1 MATFGRSAAKRG
13 AFILFEGCDRCGKT
27 TQSSKLVEHLR
38 ATGIASELMKFPNRD
53 TTIGKMIDQYLKSG
67 QDLDDQTI
75 HLLFSANR
83 WEAMNDVREKLIS
96 GITIVV
102 DRYAFSGVA
111 FSVAKGLDLKWC
123 QNPDVGLVQPDIVFL
138 LDMPIEGTSERDGF
152 GEERYEKRSMQ
163 EKVRELFL
171 KMQEPSWKVLDA
183 RKSIEDLHSEIVK
196 SSIETIGKCQKT
208 PIKDGLWK

>member
-38 ATGIASELMKFPNRD
+38 ATGVATELMKFPNRE
-53 TTIGKMIDQYLKSG
+53 TTIGKMIDQYLRSG

-83 WEAMNDVREKLIS
+83 WEAMNEMREKLLS
-96 GITIVV
+96 GITVVV

-111 FSVAKGLDLKWC
+111 FSAAKGLDIKWC
-123 QNPDVGLVQPDIVFL
+123 QNPDVGLIQPDVVFL
-138 LDMPIEGTSERDGF
+138 LDMPIENTSERDGF

-163 EKVRELFL
+163 IKVRELFL
-171 KMQEPSWKVLDA
+171 SMQNPTWRVLDA
-183 RKSIEDLHSEIVK
+183 RRSIEDLQQEIVK
-196 SSIETIGKCQKT
+196 ISTETLAKCQKT
-208 PIKDGLWK
+208 AIKDGLWK